1 MKMSVGT
8 RIVFSLFLIVIL
20 GICGLIL
27 AASFGAFAAEDI
39 LALAHGFTE
48 TGFKYIWA
56 AAALLLGI
64 VAIALLFFHSKEAPV
79 NAVVLDTSADGSIAV
94 TIEALRELANNY
106 LKNVQ
111 GIVIQRIEIHPLGYK
126 SLRLNLAIS
135 VRQEVQVPELSK
147 RISEEIKSYIETYS
161 GISADQVFIKILPL
175 KPVQAPTR

>member
-27 AASFGAFAAEDI
+27 AASFGAFTTEDI
-39 LALAHGFTE
+39 LALVRGFTE

-64 VAIALLFFHSKEAPV
+64 IAICLLFFHSKEAPV
-79 NAVVLDTSADGSIAV
+79 NAVVLDTSADGSVAV
-94 TIEALRELANNY
+94 TTEALRELPNNY

-111 GIVIQRIEIHPLGYK
+111 GIVIQRIEIHSLGYK

-175 KPVQAPTR
+175 KPVQAPAR